1 MDRRA
6 SEMKQDKNHPELI
19 DYAENGI
26 GNYIR

>member
-6 SEMKQDKNHPELI
+6 SKMQQDINNPELI

-26 GNYIR
+26 VNYIR